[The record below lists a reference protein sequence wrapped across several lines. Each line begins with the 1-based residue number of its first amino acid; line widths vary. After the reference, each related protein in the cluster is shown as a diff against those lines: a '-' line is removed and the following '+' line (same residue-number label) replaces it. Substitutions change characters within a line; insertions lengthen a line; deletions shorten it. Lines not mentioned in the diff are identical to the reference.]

1 MTPERTGWFVTV
13 DGPGGVGKSTTV
25 AALQRHLADAGVPA
39 QLTAEPSTSDLGK
52 FTREN
57 ANHVH
62 GLALACLVAANR
74 YEHIDTEIN
83 RALREGDLLICD
95 RYVASTLV
103 LQQLDGVPLDFLL
116 DINRHAVMPDLAVIL
131 TASPGLI
138 AERLAGRGVTHRF
151 HLDPST
157 PSREVDLYGDAAAL
171 LANWGV
177 RVLALDSSQAT
188 PSEVASRI
196 ADEIPPLPLPS
207 VSSAITPTPQ
217 EP

>member
-13 DGPGGVGKSTTV
+13 DGPSGVGKSTTV
-25 AALQRHLADAGVPA
+25 TELQRHLADQGIPA
-39 QLTAEPSTSDLGK
+39 QLTTEPSTSDLGE
-52 FTREN
+52 FTRKN
-57 ANHVH
+57 ANHIQ

-95 RYVASTLV
+95 RYLASTLV

-116 DINRHAVMPDLAVIL
+116 DTNRHAVMPDLAVIL
-131 TASPGLI
+131 TAFPDLI
-138 AERLAGRGVTHRF
+138 AERLAERGATHRF
-151 HLDPST
+151 HLDPSA
-157 PSREVDLYGDAAAL
+157 PSREVDLYGDAAAHL
-171 LANWGV
+171 TNWGV
-177 RVLALDSSQAT
+177 RVLLLDTSRAT

-207 VSSAITPTPQ
+207 VASATTPNPQ
-217 EP
+217 ET